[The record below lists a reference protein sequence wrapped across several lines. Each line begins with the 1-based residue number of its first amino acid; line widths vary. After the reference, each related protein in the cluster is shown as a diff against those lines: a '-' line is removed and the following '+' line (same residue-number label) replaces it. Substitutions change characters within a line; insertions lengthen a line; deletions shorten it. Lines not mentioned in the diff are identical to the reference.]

1 MHRKSVLICVF
12 LILVFVFTFIG
23 CSFPSSGSPS
33 GKTTTDSASGTEK
46 KGSASGTGKKADSAS
61 QAGKKEDGGQTETAS
76 AGSKRDTVRQCL
88 VPEASG
94 EVTYGNDGVSID
106 ASNTAEGYVM
116 VCYQGGASKV
126 KLQVTTPDAVTYTYT
141 MSGGSYETFPLSEG
155 DGSYKLDVLENVQDD
170 MYALLFSQDIQVKTA
185 DEFRPFLY
193 PNQYAWFT
201 QEDKAVAYG
210 VELSEEASGDLDY
223 VERVYLYVTG
233 NITYD
238 EELAATVKSG
248 YLPDVDRTL
257 QTKKGI
263 CFDYAALMAALLRS
277 QGIPTKLQIGYSGDA
292 YHAWI
297 SVYLTETGWV
307 DGIIEFDGRNWSLMD
322 PTLAASNSRSSLK
335 KYIGDGNNYTVKY
348 SY

>member
-12 LILVFVFTFIG
+12 LIFTFIFSFVG
-23 CSFPSSGSPS
+23 CSFQSSGFPAKKDS
-33 GKTTTDSASGTEK
+33 GANTDSMRPGSGSTKDSASKTK
-46 KGSASGTGKKADSAS
+46 
-61 QAGKKEDGGQTETAS
+61 GGQRT
-76 AGSKRDTVRQCL
+76 TVRSCL

-94 EVTYGNDGVSID
+94 TVTYGDDIVSID
-106 ASNTAEGYVM
+106 ASNVSEGYVM
-116 VCYQGGASKV
+116 VRYQGSAAKV
-126 KLQVTTPDAVTYTYT
+126 KLQITVPDSTTYTYT
-141 MSGGSYETFPLSEG
+141 LGSGGYETFPLSAG
-155 DGSYKLDVLENVQDD
+155 DGGYRMDILENVQDE
-170 MYALLFSQDIQVKTA
+170 MYALAFSQDIEVKLK

-201 QEDKAVAYG
+201 QSDEAVARG
-210 VELSEEASGDLDY
+210 IELSDASSDDLDY
-223 VERVYLYVTG
+223 VEQVYLYITE
-233 NITYD
+233 NIVYD
-238 EELAATVKSG
+238 EELAATVTSG

-263 CFDYAALMAALLRS
+263 CFDYASLMAAMLRS

-307 DGIIEFDGRNWSLMD
+307 DNIIEFDGKSWSLMD

-335 KYIGDGNNYTVKY
+335 KYIGDGSNYSLKY